1 MLLPPHRS
9 LHHPHQ
15 VHIEDRQLVG
25 QVPGGDMLKWPL
37 FGRDGCTCGSSWRTL
52 PPSTPRWGPA
62 STSWGPASTS
72 WGPPSTSWGPP
83 SPPLTLE
90 ASPPT
95 ISPSYKSDK
104 IFSQTTS
111 LHQNFD
117 CTKNLIASWMFFQ
130 IFRTK
135 IKICFEYYRRDVSD
149 WIKSWISTFV
159 LS

>member
-1 MLLPPHRS
+1 MLLSPHRS

-25 QVPGGDMLKWPL
+25 QVPGGGMLKWPI
-37 FGRDGCTCGSSWRTL
+37 FCRDGCTCGSSWRTL
-52 PPSTPRWGPA
+52 PPSTPRWGP
-62 STSWGPASTS
+62 PSTS
-72 WGPPSTSWGPP
+72 WGPPSTSWGP

-95 ISPSYKSDK
+95 ISASYKSDK
-104 IFSQTTS
+104 TFSQTTS

-117 CTKNLIASWMFFQ
+117 CTRNLIASWMFFH

-135 IKICFEYYRRDVSD
+135 IKICFDYYGKYVSD
-149 WIKSWISTFV
+149 WIKSWISAFV